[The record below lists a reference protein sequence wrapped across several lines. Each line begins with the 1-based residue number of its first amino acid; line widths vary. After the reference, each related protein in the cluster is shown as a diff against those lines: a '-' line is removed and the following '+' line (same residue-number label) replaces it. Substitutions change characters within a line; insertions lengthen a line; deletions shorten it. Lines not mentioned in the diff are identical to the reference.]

1 MTIQCTKHLMF
12 LLTCLPLPSFCP
24 PSLPPTRCEGSTCLQ
39 HLKLARTM
47 TRFYLS
53 MNCVQFIPLYKG
65 NWSPAPHTGS
75 VDATVSGD
83 TWCCREARPGSGRA
97 LLNQPAKVSWP
108 LCFEAA
114 RETGF
119 QGMNS

>member
-1 MTIQCTKHLMF
+1 M
-12 LLTCLPLPSFCP
+12 
-24 PSLPPTRCEGSTCLQ
+24 
-39 HLKLARTM
+39 
-47 TRFYLS
+47 
-53 MNCVQFIPLYKG
+53 QFIPLYKG

-83 TWCCREARPGSGRA
+83 TWCCCEARPGSGRA

-114 RETGF
+114 RDRLSGDELISACAADDVWYVGE
-119 QGMNS
+119 GEGVGSVWGLEGVGHHEGGHGKPSG